1 MDPRNPPAHPITV
14 GNALD
19 GAGMASDDRCAR
31 VVVAGAGPAALML
44 LERITANHAAESP
57 GRRLRIDLVDPH
69 EPGGGRI
76 WRRDQSPLLKLN
88 TLVGDNTIFT
98 DDSCVIGGPI
108 APGLALV
115 DWLGEIVA
123 GRVDRPDWWDD
134 ALESEARGVTQD
146 SFPTRRLNNAYLSW
160 AYGEVLRRA
169 APTVSIAWHRD
180 RVAQV
185 DAPSSEEPAA
195 VILQSGERL
204 EADVVVYAIG
214 HNGSAPSPESAG
226 LAEFAATHGL
236 GYLGPAFTAEAD
248 LGWVRPGQDVIVRG
262 MGLAA
267 VDLVVLLTEGR
278 GGRYV
283 ADGDRLRYLPS
294 GEEPVLHLGSRRG
307 VPYRSKITSRLAG
320 DPTALEFLGDAFHER
335 IARTERPIDF
345 DRDVWPLFVAEIIA
359 GHFRELFTAHPERVR
374 GSWTDFLALLRGVLE
389 APDGFRSDAYRD
401 LVAAHVASPDRFDF
415 AAFDR
420 PLEGTGATGSAA
432 DDDEALQSRVRDHIR
447 VDLDLRTKQHNSQ
460 TQGMFFAA
468 LFGFLSINEVPKDRW
483 TARSRTLAI
492 PRAFKA
498 FFSYLASGPPGHRLE
513 ELLALSEAGV
523 VRFLGGRIR
532 LETDHE
538 RGAFTASGE
547 AVDASGRTVRAS
559 VVASAL
565 IDAWLPEP
573 SAAASDNPLLRGV
586 IESGRARELTVSD
599 DEHTGTTGELVVND
613 DGSLPESPRE
623 FAVGPFT
630 SVLGGAFSRPG
641 VNGLPFRHHDRVARA
656 ILTALGEWASGSG
669 SSRSGLGRG
678 TDPAGARA
686 LRHTIDA

>member
-1 MDPRNPPAHPITV
+1 M
-14 GNALD
+14 
-19 GAGMASDDRCAR
+19 
-31 VVVAGAGPAALML
+31 
-44 LERITANHAAESP
+44 
-57 GRRLRIDLVDPH
+57 
-69 EPGGGRI
+69 
-76 WRRDQSPLLKLN
+76 
-88 TLVGDNTIFT
+88 
-98 DDSCVIGGPI
+98 
-108 APGLALV
+108 
-115 DWLGEIVA
+115 
-123 GRVDRPDWWDD
+123 
-134 ALESEARGVTQD
+134 
-146 SFPTRRLNNAYLSW
+146 
-160 AYGEVLRRA
+160 
-169 APTVSIAWHRD
+169 
-180 RVAQV
+180 
-185 DAPSSEEPAA
+185 
-195 VILQSGERL
+195 
-204 EADVVVYAIG
+204 YAIG

-307 VPYRSKITSRLAG
+307 VPYRSKITSRLVG

-335 IARTERPIDF
+335 IARTEDQIDF
-345 DRDVWPLFVAEIIA
+345 DRDVWPLFVAEIIT
-359 GHFRELFTAHPERVR
+359 GHFRELFTGHPGRVR

-389 APDGFRSDAYRD
+389 APDGCRSDAYRD
-401 LVAAHVASPDRFDF
+401 LVAAHVAAPDRFDF

-420 PLEGTGATGSAA
+420 PLEGAGECGSA
-432 DDDEALQSRVRDHIR
+432 DDAEALQSRVRDHIR
-447 VDLDLRTKQHNSQ
+447 VDLDLRTRQHNSQ

-492 PRAFKA
+492 PGAFKA

-513 ELLALSEAGV
+513 ELLALSDAGI

-573 SAAASDNPLLRGV
+573 SAAASDNPLLRSV
-586 IESGRARELTVSD
+586 IESGRARELTVAD

-641 VNGLPFRHHDRVARA
+641 VNGLPFRQHDRVARA
-656 ILTALGEWASGSG
+656 ILTALDGWASGSV
-669 SSRSGLGRG
+669 SPRSGRGRAIASSA
-678 TDPAGARA
+678 DPYTRELLDAVPGRRAR
-686 LRHTIDA
+686 D